1 MTWNNRVIR
10 HINED
15 ADVWYSI
22 HEVHYD
28 QDGNPNGV
36 TENPVPA
43 HGDSVEELT
52 HSMIYQMKALTEP
65 VLDYRMF
72 ENQEKETTTDE
83 ALNMLKGKNND

>member
-22 HEVHYD
+22 HEVYYD
-28 QDGNPNGV
+28 DDGNPNGV

-43 HGDSVEELT
+43 HGNSVEELT

-83 ALNMLKGKNND
+83 ALNLLKGNTND